1 MAPAGIGDYPPVVKL
16 RDELAT
22 LGLMISRHPL
32 GLFGPRIRRLA
43 AGLPTMIDSRQLAA
57 HRGRRV
63 TLAGLL
69 VTGKEVLTRHQEPM
83 VFVSFEDEHSVF
95 ESVFFP
101 KAFREFYPL
110 IDGGGVFLVSG
121 RVEEELGALSLH
133 AEKVLGLE
141 RDRAG
146 LRAQEGRWR
155 RMYGRG
161 SPLAAGQIWGGWGPA
176 ARAAEAAP

>member
-1 MAPAGIGDYPPVVKL
+1 VKL
-16 RDELAT
+16 HDELAT

-32 GLFGPRIRRLA
+32 SLFEPRVRRLA
-43 AGLPTMIDSRQLAA
+43 AGLPKLIDSCALPA

-69 VTGKEVLTRHQEPM
+69 VTGKEVLTSRREPM

-101 KAFREFYPL
+101 QAFREFYPL
-110 IDGGGVFLVSG
+110 LDGGGLFLVSG
-121 RVEEELGALSLH
+121 RVEEEQGAVSLH
-133 AEKVLGLE
+133 AEKVLSLE
-141 RDRAG
+141 RAAEPAGTSFPAPAGGADGRAP
-146 LRAQEGRWR
+146 
-155 RMYGRG
+155 

-176 ARAAEAAP
+176 YPGEAEAP

>member
-1 MAPAGIGDYPPVVKL
+1 M
-16 RDELAT
+16 
-22 LGLMISRHPL
+22 
-32 GLFGPRIRRLA
+32 
-43 AGLPTMIDSRQLAA
+43 
-57 HRGRRV
+57 

-69 VTGKEVLTRHQEPM
+69 VTGKEVLTRHREPM

-121 RVEEELGALSLH
+121 RVEEEQGALSLH

-146 LRAQEGRWR
+146 AGAGGPLAADD
-155 RMYGRG
+155 GRG
-161 SPLAAGQIWGGWGPA
+161 SPLAAGQMWGGWGPA
-176 ARAAEAAP
+176 ARG